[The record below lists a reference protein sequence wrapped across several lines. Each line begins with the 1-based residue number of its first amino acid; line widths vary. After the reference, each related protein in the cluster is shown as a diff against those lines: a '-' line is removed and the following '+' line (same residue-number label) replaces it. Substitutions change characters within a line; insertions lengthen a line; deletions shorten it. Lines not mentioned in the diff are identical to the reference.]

1 MHESLLLHYQAN
13 NMDKKEITA
22 KDGNSYYYTISYA
35 NAENPLGIVK
45 ATLQEYAIYKSADNE
60 LIGKLY
66 RTKEGNWYDTPENTS
81 INPLLKT
88 FIKIAVEETEKNKTV
103 KADGENGE
111 LV

>member
-1 MHESLLLHYQAN
+1 
-13 NMDKKEITA
+13 MDKKEITA
-22 KDGNSYYYTISYA
+22 KDGNQYYYTISYA

-45 ATLQEYAIYKSADNE
+45 ATLQEYAIYKSDNDE

-66 RTKEGNWYDTPENTS
+66 RTKEGNWYDMPENTS

-88 FIKIAVEETEKNKTV
+88 FIKIAIEETEKKKTV
-103 KADGENGE
+103 AAEGEGHE